1 MPTSMSKTIDDHLAT
16 RVPSPA
22 DEAAT
27 PGLPDTVQQHI
38 GNMLRVS
45 FQELLA
51 EPVPDRFSQLLEQLE
66 QAEKGKVK

>member
-1 MPTSMSKTIDDHLAT
+1 MSKTIDDHLA
-16 RVPSPA
+16 PA
-22 DEAAT
+22 QPQPDEASSS
-27 PGLPDTVQQHI
+27 GLPNNVQQHI

-66 QAEKGKVK
+66 QAEKSKVK